1 MHSKQL
7 AHGDLKAANVLVHD
21 NSDDNSDWTF
31 WLCDI
36 GNTHNQITTKL
47 ASTINQNRQAV
58 RGTVAFDAPEVFLQ
72 SKKDM
77 KSDIYAYAMV
87 MHEILHGH
95 LQHPWASDF
104 SVGSSESISS
114 LIIDAVKNGRRPKVE
129 EREETLTLC
138 TLLQKAWHQEPD
150 QRPSAEYIRIAIEK
164 LVVTFLLH

>member
-1 MHSKQL
+1 MP
-7 AHGDLKAANVLVHD
+7 LKF
-21 NSDDNSDWTF
+21 SSSF
-31 WLCDI
+31 
-36 GNTHNQITTKL
+36 
-47 ASTINQNRQAV
+47 
-58 RGTVAFDAPEVFLQ
+58 
-72 SKKDM
+72 KKDM

-114 LIIDAVKNGRRPKVE
+114 LIIDAMKNGRRPKVE
-129 EREETLTLC
+129 EHEETLTLC

-150 QRPSAEYIRIAIEK
+150 QRQSAEYIRIAIEK

>member
-7 AHGDLKAANVLVHD
+7 AHSDLKAANVLVHD

-72 SKKDM
+72 SKKDI

-87 MHEILHGH
+87 MHKILHGH
-95 LQHPWASDF
+95 LQHPWASEF
-104 SVGSSESISS
+104 SVGCSEAISS
-114 LIIDAVKNGRRPKVE
+114 LIIDAVKLGQRPKVE
-129 EREETLTLC
+129 EHEETLTLC

-150 QRPSAEYIRIAIEK
+150 KRPSAEYIRIAIEK

>member
-1 MHSKQL
+1 M
-7 AHGDLKAANVLVHD
+7 NVLVHD

-47 ASTINQNRQAV
+47 TSTINKNRQAV
-58 RGTVAFDAPEVFLQ
+58 RGTVAFDAPEVFLE
-72 SKKDM
+72 SKKTI

-104 SVGSSESISS
+104 SVGSSETISS
-114 LIIDAVKNGRRPKVE
+114 LIIDAVKHGRRPKME
-129 EREETLTLC
+129 EHEETLTLC

>member
-1 MHSKQL
+1 M
-7 AHGDLKAANVLVHD
+7 HD
-21 NSDDNSDWTF
+21 NSDNNSDWTF

-36 GNTHNQITTKL
+36 GNIHNQITTKL
-47 ASTINQNRQAV
+47 TSTINQNRQAV
-58 RGTVAFDAPEVFLQ
+58 RGTVAFDNPEVFLQ
-72 SKKDM
+72 SKKNM

-114 LIIDAVKNGRRPKVE
+114 LIIDAVKNGRRTKVE
-129 EREETLTLC
+129 EHEETLTLC

-164 LVVTFLLH
+164 LVVTFLLHSVS